1 MERILGGYVRLM
13 PADTTM
19 IWNAILSLACGSFI
33 WWIRG
38 INNQV
43 TELRKRVTDT
53 REEFAKTYATKA
65 DVERDLRKI
74 MDRFDKLE
82 EKLDTLLMRK

>member
-1 MERILGGYVRLM
+1 M

-33 WWIRG
+33 WWMRG
-38 INNQV
+38 ISGQV
-43 TELRKRVTDT
+43 SDLRRRIADT
-53 REEFAKTYATKA
+53 REEIAKTYATKS
-65 DVERDLRKI
+65 DVEKDLRKI

>member
-1 MERILGGYVRLM
+1 M

-19 IWNAILSLACGSFI
+19 IWNAILSMACGSFI
-33 WWIRG
+33 WWMRG
-38 INNQV
+38 ISGQV
-43 TELRKRVTDT
+43 SDLRRRIADT
-53 REEFAKTYATKA
+53 REEIAKTYATKS
-65 DVERDLRKI
+65 DVEKDLRKI

>member
-1 MERILGGYVRLM
+1 M
-13 PADTTM
+13 PTDTTM

-33 WWIRG
+33 WWMRG
-38 INNQV
+38 ISGQV
-43 TELRKRVTDT
+43 SDLRRRIGDT
-53 REEFAKTYATKA
+53 REEIAKPYATKS
-65 DVERDLRKI
+65 DVEKDLRKI

>member
-1 MERILGGYVRLM
+1 M
-13 PADTTM
+13 PADTAM

-38 INNQV
+38 VNNQV
-43 TELRKRVTDT
+43 SELRRRIADT
-53 REEFAKTYATKA
+53 REEVAKTYATKA
-65 DVERDLRKI
+65 DVERDLKKI

>member
-1 MERILGGYVRLM
+1 M

-38 INNQV
+38 INNQM

-53 REEFAKTYATKA
+53 REEFAKTYATKSE
-65 DVERDLRKI
+65 VERDLKKI

-82 EKLDTLLMRK
+82 EKLDALLMRK

>member
-1 MERILGGYVRLM
+1 M

-19 IWNAILSLACGSFI
+19 IWNAILSLACGSFL
-33 WWIRG
+33 WWMRG
-38 INNQV
+38 ISGQV
-43 TELRKRVTDT
+43 SDLRRRIADT
-53 REEFAKTYATKA
+53 REEIAKTYATKT
-65 DVERDLRKI
+65 DVEKDLRKI

>member
-1 MERILGGYVRLM
+1 M

-33 WWIRG
+33 WWMRG
-38 INNQV
+38 ISGQV
-43 TELRKRVTDT
+43 SDLRRRIADT
-53 REEFAKTYATKA
+53 REEIAKTYATKT
-65 DVERDLRKI
+65 DVEKDLRKI

>member
-1 MERILGGYVRLM
+1 M

-19 IWNAILSLACGSFI
+19 IWNAILSLAWGSFI
-33 WWIRG
+33 WWMRTISM
-38 INNQV
+38 QV
-43 TELRKRVTDT
+43 SDLRRRIADT
-53 REEFAKTYATKA
+53 REEIAKTYATKS
-65 DVERDLRKI
+65 DVEKDLRKI